1 MITNQPFTVI
11 IPARL
16 SSSRLPE
23 KIIADLGGKPL
34 IVRTANAAMKSQ
46 AKQVVVA
53 ADDEKIVKICQDN
66 GIKVVLTDKTHQSG
80 TDRLA
85 QAVSLLGLPESM
97 PIINVQGDE
106 PLINPQIIDDLAAFF
121 IASGVNMATAAH
133 TIDNIQEFHN
143 PNIVKTVLDKNN
155 NALYFSR
162 SPIPYPRET
171 QAKELPTQLSVLR
184 HIGIYAYSVPF
195 LLNYQKLAQSPLEE
209 IEKLEQ
215 LRVLWHGEKIGVMKT
230 AIIPH
235 AGVDTADDLERVR
248 RLWAEQ

>member
-1 MITNQPFTVI
+1 MSNQPFTVI

-16 SSSRLPE
+16 SSTRLPE
-23 KIIADLGGKPL
+23 KIIADIGGKPL
-34 IVRTANAAMKSQ
+34 IVRTANAAANSR
-46 AKQVVVA
+46 AARVVVA
-53 ADDEKIVKICQDN
+53 ADDEKIVKICTDN
-66 GIKVVLTDKTHQSG
+66 GIDAVLTDKTHQSG

-85 QAVSLLGLPESM
+85 QAVSLLGLPENM

-106 PLINPQIIDDLAAFF
+106 PLINPQIIDDLADFF
-121 IASGVNMATAAH
+121 IKSGLNMATAAH
-133 TIDNIQEFHN
+133 AIDSIDEFHN
-143 PNIVKTVLDKNN
+143 ANIVKVVLDKNN

-162 SPIPYPRET
+162 ATIPYPRDSGEM
-171 QAKELPTQLSVLR
+171 PTQISVLR

-195 LLNYQKLAQSPLEE
+195 LLNYQRLEQSPLEE

-235 AGVDTADDLERVR
+235 AGVDTLDDLARVR

>member
-1 MITNQPFTVI
+1 MLNQSFTVI

-16 SSSRLPE
+16 SSTRLPE
-23 KIIADLGGKPL
+23 KIIADIGGKPL
-34 IVRTANAAMKSQ
+34 IVRTANAAAKSR
-46 AKQVVVA
+46 ATRVVVA
-53 ADDEKIVKICQDN
+53 ADDEKIVKICTDN
-66 GIKVVLTDKTHQSG
+66 GIEVVLTDKTHQSG

-85 QAVSLLGLPESM
+85 QAVSLLGLPENM

-106 PLINPQIIDDLAAFF
+106 PLINPQIIDDLANFF
-121 IASGVNMATAAH
+121 ISRNLPMATAAH
-133 TIDNIQEFHN
+133 TIDSIDEFHN
-143 PNIVKTVLDKNN
+143 ANIVKVVLDKNN

-162 SPIPYPRET
+162 ATIPYPRDAAA
-171 QAKELPTQLSVLR
+171 QALPTQVSVLR

-215 LRVLWHGEKIGVMKT
+215 LRVLWHGEKIAVMKT

-235 AGVDTADDLERVR
+235 AGVDTLDDLQRVR

>member
-1 MITNQPFTVI
+1 MMTNQPFTVI

-16 SSSRLPE
+16 SSTRLPE
-23 KIIADLGGKPL
+23 KIIADIGGKPL
-34 IVRTANAAMKSQ
+34 IVRTANAAANSR
-46 AKQVVVA
+46 AARVVVA
-53 ADDEKIVKICQDN
+53 ADDEKIVQICTDN
-66 GIKVVLTDKTHQSG
+66 GIDAVLTDKTHQSG

-85 QAVSLLGLPESM
+85 QAAQLLGLPENM

-106 PLINPQIIDDLAAFF
+106 PLINPQIIDDLADFF
-121 IASGVNMATAAH
+121 IKSGLNMATAAH
-133 TIDNIQEFHN
+133 AIDSIDEFHN
-143 PNIVKTVLDKNN
+143 ANIVKVVLDKNN

-162 SPIPYPRET
+162 ATIPYPRET
-171 QAKELPTQLSVLR
+171 QAKEMPTQISVLR

-195 LLNYQKLAQSPLEE
+195 LLNYQKLEQSPLEE

>member
-1 MITNQPFTVI
+1 MSNQPVTVI

-16 SSSRLPE
+16 SSTRLPE
-23 KIIADLGGKPL
+23 KIIADVGGKPL
-34 IVRTANAAMKSQ
+34 IVRTANAAANSR
-46 AKQVVVA
+46 AARVVVA

-66 GIKVVLTDKTHQSG
+66 GIEVVLTDKTHQSG

-85 QAVSLLGLPESM
+85 QAVSLLGLPENM

-106 PLINPQIIDDLAAFF
+106 PLINPQIIDDLADFF
-121 IASGVNMATAAH
+121 IKSGLNMATAAH
-133 TIDNIQEFHN
+133 AIDSIDEFHN
-143 PNIVKTVLDKNN
+143 ANIVKVVLDKNN

-162 SPIPYPRET
+162 ATIPYPRDSG
-171 QAKELPTQLSVLR
+171 AKEMPTQISVLR

-195 LLNYQKLAQSPLEE
+195 LLNYQRLEQSPLEE

-235 AGVDTADDLERVR
+235 AGVDTLDDLARVR